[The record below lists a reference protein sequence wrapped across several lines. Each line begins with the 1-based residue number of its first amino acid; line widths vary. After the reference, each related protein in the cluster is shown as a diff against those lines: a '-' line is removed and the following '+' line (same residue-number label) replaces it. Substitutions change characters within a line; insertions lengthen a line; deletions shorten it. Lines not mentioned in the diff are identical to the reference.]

1 MSMRRVIGIL
11 MFAIV
16 VIVVILLIWYIGS
29 QKTVYSLVAPYH
41 ALVWRG

>member
-29 QKTVYSLVAPYH
+29 QKTVAAFVAPYQ
-41 ALVWRG
+41 LWGQR